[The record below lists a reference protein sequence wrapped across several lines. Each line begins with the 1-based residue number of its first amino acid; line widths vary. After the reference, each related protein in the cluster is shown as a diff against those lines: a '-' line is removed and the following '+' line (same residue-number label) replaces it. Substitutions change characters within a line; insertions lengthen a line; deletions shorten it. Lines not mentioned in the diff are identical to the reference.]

1 MPTLGQAL
9 HALAKSD
16 AGFSIESPD
25 GWTTG
30 RTVYG
35 GMTAALAA
43 KAAELQFPDLPPLR
57 SAQFT
62 FVGPASGDLN
72 FRVDLL
78 RQGSSSSVVSVD
90 CLAQGNLASRSIFT
104 FGAGRESA
112 VSHDHVQMPE
122 AKPLEM
128 CEPFMAKP
136 PAAGFFQYFEHRLA
150 GGARPFTADALPETL
165 VWVRLLDSAGTD
177 SQSALLAIADAVPPA
192 AMIVFPSPGSISTM
206 TWGMDFT
213 QPLEITEWLLV
224 HSKSEKAN
232 EGYSQQVMTVWNQL
246 GERVGV
252 ARQTVAVFV

>member
-9 HALAKSD
+9 HALTKSD
-16 AGFSIESPD
+16 TGFSIQAPE

-43 KAAELQFPDLPPLR
+43 KAAELQFPKLPPLR

-62 FVGPASGDLN
+62 FVGPASGELT
-72 FRVDLL
+72 FRVEML
-78 RQGSSSSVVSVD
+78 RQGSSSSVISVD
-90 CLAQGNLASRSIFT
+90 GLAQESLASRSIFT
-104 FGAGRESA
+104 FGAARESA
-112 VSHDHVQMPE
+112 VSHDYAPIPE
-122 AKPLEM
+122 AKPLDA

-136 PAAGFFQYFEHRLA
+136 PAAGFFQHFEHRLA
-150 GGARPFTADALPETL
+150 GGARPFTTGALPETL

-206 TWGMDFT
+206 TWGMDIS
-213 QPLEITEWLLV
+213 QPLEVTEWLLV
-224 HSKSEKAN
+224 HSRSEKAN
-232 EGYSQQVMTVWNQL
+232 EGYSQQVMTVWNQR